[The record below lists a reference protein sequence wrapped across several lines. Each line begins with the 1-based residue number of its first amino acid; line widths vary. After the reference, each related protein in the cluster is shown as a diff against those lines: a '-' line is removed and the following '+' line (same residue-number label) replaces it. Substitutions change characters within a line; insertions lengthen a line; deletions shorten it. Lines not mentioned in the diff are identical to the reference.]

1 MEIDTMLNT
10 LLDPNNPL
18 MWVFVISILAGAIV
32 AIYRPFLSFVRFVY
46 PTAKYE
52 AMGTIYLYQPS
63 LQKLLESGSL
73 EGFVEQLNAQK
84 DYRVQGTTASE
95 VQKNLDQLFVQTIEL
110 MKKDH
115 AKTMH
120 PFFDRYLESYDTST
134 VKKAIKLKRN
144 QQIIEEPLHKQ
155 AVSKRVQR
163 FIQQLESADPEGYLE
178 VIKDFGF
185 PSSFIDIL
193 RQHDTSDESID
204 AAIDRHFIESFH
216 QIKVPYKC
224 QQAKHLYIKRLI
236 DITSIKLLLRAK
248 KRHID
253 ETKCLDLYID
263 EGYEIPIWK
272 FKELCKAENV
282 SDIISLLEATSYGPV
297 LRQVTDTAKTTSV
310 QPYSDALDHH
320 MLSLM
325 KDISNNYYSSIGPTL
340 RFLYAKQTEITN
352 LKIIAKGLSEQL
364 PTESIN
370 SLLRTEA
377 GI

>member
-1 MEIDTMLNT
+1 MLHT

-18 MWVFVISILAGAIV
+18 MWVIVTSILAGAIV
-32 AIYRPFLSFVRFVY
+32 VIYRPFLSFVRFVY
-46 PTAKYE
+46 PNAKYE
-52 AMGTIYLYQPS
+52 AMGNVFLHQPS
-63 LQKLLESGSL
+63 LQRLIESGSL
-73 EGFVEQLNAQK
+73 EGFVEQLNTQK
-84 DYRVQGTTASE
+84 DYKVQGTTASE
-95 VQKNLDQLFVQTIEL
+95 VQQNLDQLFVQTIEH

-120 PFFDRYLESYDTST
+120 PFFDRYLEIYDTST
-134 VKKAIKLKRN
+134 VKTVIKLKRR
-144 QQIIEEPLHKQ
+144 QQNIEEPLHKQ
-155 AVSKRVQR
+155 VMSKRVQR
-163 FIQQLESADPEGYLE
+163 FIQQLESADPESYLE

-185 PSSFIDIL
+185 SVSFIDLL
-193 RQHDTSDESID
+193 RQQDTSDESID
-204 AAIDRHFIESFH
+204 AAIDRQFIESLH

-253 ETKCLDLYID
+253 ETECLKLYID
-263 EGYEIPIWK
+263 EGYEILLWK
-272 FKELCKAENV
+272 FKELCKAETV

-297 LRQVTDTAKTTSV
+297 LRQVTDTTKTTTTSV
-310 QPYSDALDHH
+310 QPYSDALDQY
-320 MLSLM
+320 MLTIM

-364 PTESIN
+364 PTESIT
-370 SLLRTEA
+370 SLLRTEVEV
-377 GI
+377 

>member
-1 MEIDTMLNT
+1 MLHT
-10 LLDPNNPL
+10 FLDPNNPL
-18 MWVFVISILAGAIV
+18 MWVFVTSILAGAIIV
-32 AIYRPFLSFVRFVY
+32 ISRPFLSFVRFVY

-52 AMGTIYLYQPS
+52 AMGNIYLSQPS

-73 EGFVEQLNAQK
+73 EGFVEQLNANK
-84 DYRVQGTTASE
+84 DYKIQGTTASE
-95 VQKNLDQLFVQTIEL
+95 VQQHLDQLFIHTIKQ

-120 PFFDRYLESYDTST
+120 PFFDRYLETYDASA
-134 VKKAIKLKRN
+134 VKTAIKLKRR
-144 QQIIEEPLHKQ
+144 QQNIEESLHIQ
-155 AVSKRVQR
+155 GASKRVQR
-163 FIQQLESADPEGYLE
+163 FIQQLESADLEGYLE

-185 PSSFIDIL
+185 PLSFIELL
-193 RQHDTSDESID
+193 RQQDTSDESID
-204 AAIDRHFIESFH
+204 AAIDRQFIESLH

-248 KRHID
+248 KRQIE
-253 ETKCLDLYID
+253 ETQCLELYID
-263 EGYEIPIWK
+263 EGYEILGWK

-282 SDIISLLEATSYGPV
+282 SDIISIIEATSYGPI
-297 LRQVTDTAKTTSV
+297 LRQVTDTTKTPSV
-310 QPYSDALDHH
+310 QSYSNALDQY
-320 MLSLM
+320 MLSIM

-364 PTESIN
+364 PNESII